1 MDLTKPSSILLVD
14 DNADLLK
21 AYRWIL
27 ESDGYSVLT
36 ANGGEEALSL
46 LATGCYPDAI
56 FIDFSMPQMDGAE
69 LVIRIREQNP
79 NFPLKRIVI
88 LTSFSPHAPQLE
100 YAKLA
105 GVEIAEKPNDID
117 TLHPMVQRFVQLSA

>member
-1 MDLTKPSSILLVD
+1 MPQSKTSTILLVD

-27 ESDGYSVLT
+27 ETNGYTVLT
-36 ANGGEEALSL
+36 ATGGEEALAL
-46 LATGCYPDAI
+46 LATGCCPDAI

-69 LVIRIREQNP
+69 LVVRIREQNP
-79 NFPLKRIVI
+79 HIPPMKIVI

-100 YAKLA
+100 YAILA
-105 GVEIAEKPNDID
+105 GVQIAEKPNDID
-117 TLHPMVQRFVQLSA
+117 ALHPMVQRFVQLPA